1 MTKLE
6 FLDTLRS
13 VLAGE
18 VPESEI
24 ESNIKFYDDYI
35 RNESRDNEEEYV
47 LEQLGNPRLIAKTI
61 IETYQV
67 SHGPVYNN
75 MKHSG
80 SYNSNSNA
88 NTTKE
93 NNYQN
98 QNTNAYEEGNRSNRY
113 QNDTYNND
121 SYRKSEFN
129 DNGNNGEDRRNGNY
143 GFYNVSLS
151 VVQKI
156 FLSAILVLVIILF
169 IFVGSIVLQLFLTY
183 VLPILLVYIIIKGL
197 SNRRH

>member
-35 RNESRDNEEEYV
+35 RNESRDNGEEYV

-80 SYNSNSNA
+80 SYNTNSNA

-98 QNTNAYEEGNRSNRY
+98 QNTNAYEEGNRSDRY

-121 SYRKSEFN
+121 SYKKSEFN
-129 DNGNNGEDRRNGNY
+129 DSGINGEDRRKGNY

-151 VVQKI
+151 VFQKI
-156 FLSAILVLVIILF
+156 ILTVILVLVIILF